1 MEWLNANDIQP
12 QDETGVVGYSKQWID
27 QNSNTKGLRIC
38 YYNNGKWSSV
48 NYSKEEGKFVITE
61 EKPET
66 WTVIAI
72 NSKTLFQTKHNA
84 WHHFQHLSV
93 PNKSDMS

>member
-27 QNSNTKGLRIC
+27 KNSNAKGLRIC

-66 WTVIAI
+66 WTVISFDC
-72 NSKTLFQTKHNA
+72 SKEQDDMYNF
-84 WHHFQHLSV
+84 LSELK
-93 PNKSDMS
+93 NN